1 MYFFMPHLSPFP
13 PNPPHLNPAKPLRN
27 CDNFNFLRRDRP
39 PAHHETMR
47 VAQVTTA
54 HGPIEVVDRPIPNP
68 TPGKVRLKI
77 EACGLCHSDVL
88 TKEALWPGVAY
99 PRIPG
104 HEIAGTIDAIGDG
117 VTTWNI
123 GQRVGVGWAGG
134 HCTVCQPCRRGDF
147 AACQTL
153 QIPGIIY
160 DGGYA
165 EYLIT
170 PAQGLARIPDAL
182 SFTDAAPLLCAGIT
196 TFNALRHSGAMA
208 GDLVAIQ
215 GLGGLGHL
223 GIQYANKMGF
233 ETVAI
238 GRGEDKKDFATK
250 LGAHHYIDTNAVQ
263 PAEAL
268 QKLGGAKTILA
279 TAPDSKSMTPLVAGL
294 GVDGTLM
301 VIGVDPGSIEVS
313 PLQIVNARR
322 GLRGWPSGTATDSED
337 AMRLAALS
345 GIRPMIETF
354 PLAEAAAAYDR
365 MMSGKARFRVVL
377 KMN

>member
-1 MYFFMPHLSPFP
+1 VHQ
-13 PNPPHLNPAKPLRN
+13 
-27 CDNFNFLRRDRP
+27 
-39 PAHHETMR
+39 ETMR
-47 VAQVTTA
+47 VAQVTAA
-54 HGPIEVVDRPIPNP
+54 HGPIEIVERPIPDP
-68 TPGKVRLKI
+68 GPGKVRVKI
-77 EACGLCHSDVL
+77 EACGLCHSDFI
-88 TKEALWPGVAY
+88 TKEGMFPGMTY
-99 PRIPG
+99 PRVPG
-104 HEIAGTIDAIGDG
+104 HEITGTVDALGEG
-117 VTTWNI
+117 VANWTK
-123 GQRVGVGWAGG
+123 GQRVGIGWIGG
-134 HCTVCQPCRRGDF
+134 HCTVCQPCRRGKF
-147 AACQTL
+147 AACEKA
-153 QIPGIIY
+153 QIPGIVY

-165 EYLIT
+165 DYLIT
-170 PAQGLARIPDAL
+170 SAQGLARIPDAL

-196 TFNALRHSGAMA
+196 TFNALRHSGAMP

-250 LGAHHYIDTNAVQ
+250 LGAHHYIDTNAIK

-294 GVDGTLM
+294 TVDGTLM
-301 VIGVDPGSIEVS
+301 VVGVGPDNIEVS
-313 PLQIVNARR
+313 PFEIVLPRR
-322 GLRGWPSGTATDSED
+322 NVRGWPSGTATDSED

-345 GIRPMIETF
+345 GIRPMIETY
-354 PLAEAAAAYDR
+354 PLTEAAAAYDR
-365 MMSGKARFRVVL
+365 MASGKARFRVVL

>member
-1 MYFFMPHLSPFP
+1 
-13 PNPPHLNPAKPLRN
+13 
-27 CDNFNFLRRDRP
+27 
-39 PAHHETMR
+39 MR

-54 HGPIEVVDRPIPNP
+54 HGPIEILDRPIPEP
-68 TPGKVRLKI
+68 GPGKVRLKV
-77 EACGLCHSDVL
+77 EACGICHSDVI
-88 TKEALWPGVAY
+88 TKEGIWPISY

-104 HEIAGTIDAIGDG
+104 HEVTGTIDALGEG
-117 VTTWNI
+117 VTTWAK
-123 GQRVGVGWAGG
+123 GQRVGIGWAGG
-134 HCTVCQPCRRGDF
+134 HCTVCHPCRRGDF
-147 AACQTL
+147 AACQVL

-160 DGGYA
+160 DGGYQ
-165 EYLIT
+165 EYMIT
-170 PAQGLARIPDAL
+170 PAQGLAAIPDAIG
-182 SFTDAAPLLCAGIT
+182 FTEAAPLLCAGIT
-196 TFNALRHSGAMA
+196 TFNALRHSGALP

-238 GRGEDKKDFATK
+238 GRGDDKKDFATK
-250 LGAHHYIDTNAVQ
+250 LGAHHYIDTNAGN
-263 PAEAL
+263 PADAL
-268 QKLGGAKTILA
+268 QKLGGAKTVLA
-279 TAPDSKSMTPLVAGL
+279 TAPDAASMSPLVAGL

-301 VIGVDPGSIEVS
+301 VIGVGPGNIEVA
-313 PLQIVNARR
+313 PGDLVMARR
-322 GLRGWPSGTATDSED
+322 NVRGWPSGTATDSED

-345 GIRPMIETF
+345 GIRPLIEVF